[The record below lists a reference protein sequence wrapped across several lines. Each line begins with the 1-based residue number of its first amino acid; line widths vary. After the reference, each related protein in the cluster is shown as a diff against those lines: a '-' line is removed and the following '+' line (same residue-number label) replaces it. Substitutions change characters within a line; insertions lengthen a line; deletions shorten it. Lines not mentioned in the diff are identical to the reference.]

1 MIKTAVVGAG
11 KMGLSHLAIA
21 RAHPD
26 VELAAVCDSS
36 GYVLDILGKYTGL
49 KTFTDMNK
57 MLNSV
62 SIDALIVS
70 TPSHLH
76 ADMVEAAIER
86 NVDIFCE
93 KPFCVDVATGRRL
106 TEAARTKGLVTQV
119 GYHNR
124 FVASFREVKRLL
136 ESGAIGEVT
145 HALAESY
152 GPVVLKPSGG
162 SWRTR
167 RATAGGCLYDYAAHA
182 VDLLT
187 WYLGN
192 PVAARGSVVNS
203 IFSKETDDEVYST
216 LHFPGGKTAQ
226 VSVNWSDESERKMT
240 TKVTFWGTKG
250 RICADRQEI
259 RVYLRERDLLP
270 EGYRS
275 GWNVRYT
282 TELTEPPWF
291 YVRGEEY
298 SAQIDTFMTRIRNR
312 DIDGLNTF
320 ETAAITDA
328 ALDMILADSMQDES
342 SSVDQPGPN
351 AGPRFK
357 WRRRK
362 AG

>member
-1 MIKTAVVGAG
+1 MIRTAVVGAG

-49 KTFTDMNK
+49 KTFTDMDK
-57 MLNSV
+57 MFNAG
-62 SIDALIVS
+62 SIDALVVS

-76 ADMVEAAIER
+76 AGMVEAAIDR
-86 NVDIFCE
+86 NINVFCE

-106 TEAARTKGLVTQV
+106 ADAAHAKSLVTQV

-124 FVASFREVKRLL
+124 FVASFREVKQLL
-136 ESGAIGEVT
+136 ESGAIGDVT

-152 GPVVLKPSGG
+152 GPVVLKSSGG

-187 WYLGN
+187 WYMGA
-192 PVAARGSVVNS
+192 PIAARGSVVNS
-203 IFSKETDDEVYST
+203 IFSKETDDEVYTT
-216 LHFPGGKTAQ
+216 LHFSGGKTAQ

-240 TKVTFWGTKG
+240 TKITFWGTKG
-250 RICADRQEI
+250 RIYADRQEI
-259 RVYLRERDLLP
+259 RVYLRERDDLP
-270 EGYRS
+270 DGYRP

-282 TELTEPPWF
+282 TDLTDPPWF

-298 SAQIDTFMTRIRNR
+298 SAQIDTFVARVRNR
-312 DIDGLNTF
+312 DLEGVNTF
-320 ETAAITDA
+320 KTAAITDA
-328 ALDMILADSMQDES
+328 TLDMILTDSMREDS
-342 SSVDQPGPN
+342 PSVDQPGPN

>member
-11 KMGLSHLAIA
+11 KMGLSHLSIA

-26 VELAAVCDSS
+26 VDLAAVCDSS
-36 GYVLDILGKYTGL
+36 SYVLDILGKYTGL
-49 KTFTDMNK
+49 KTFTDVDK
-57 MLNSV
+57 MFDAV
-62 SIDALIVS
+62 DIDALIVS

-76 ADMVEAAIER
+76 AGMVDAAIER
-86 NVDIFCE
+86 NIDVFCE

-106 TEAARTKGLVTQV
+106 ADAARAKGLVTQV

-124 FVASFREVKRLL
+124 FVASFREVRRLL
-136 ESGAIGEVT
+136 DSGAIGEVT

-152 GPVVLKPSGG
+152 GPVVLKSSGG

-187 WYLGN
+187 WYLGA
-192 PVAARGSVVNS
+192 PSAARGSVVNS

-216 LHFPGGKTAQ
+216 LHFPSGKTAQ
-226 VSVNWSDESERKMT
+226 ISVNWSDESERKMT

-250 RICADRQEI
+250 RIYADRQEI
-259 RVYLRERDLLP
+259 RVYLRDQAQLP
-270 EGYRS
+270 EGYRA

-282 TELTEPPWF
+282 TDLTDPPWF

-298 SAQIDTFMTRIRNR
+298 SAKIDSFMTRIRNR
-312 DIDGLNTF
+312 DMHGSSTF
-320 ETAAITDA
+320 DTAAITDA
-328 ALDMILADSMQDES
+328 TLDMILTDSMIGETS
-342 SSVDQPGPN
+342 SIDQPTVR
-351 AGPRFK
+351 PRFK
-357 WRRRK
+357 WLRRK